1 MIISFLSSY
10 HSFSQAQPWTR
21 LVSSINGGG
30 ANWQAGWQTGIS
42 GDGNIVFFSAPY
54 STRSNCVSGCGSVA
68 IKEWDGNDWAKKPTP
83 GGGRVG
89 AGNNSENFGRAAA
102 ISNDGQTFIGG
113 SWGSNPK
120 TGYIYIYKVGS
131 FHQIWNPSAF
141 SLQKSISGTGTRDKF
156 GYSVAIND
164 DGTVVASGAIGDN
177 SNTGSS
183 NNKKGL
189 VRVYKKD
196 GNNWPQ
202 LGADI
207 VGIENGDIFGSAIDL
222 NGDGTILAVG
232 ETGHDGAKGNLR
244 VYKLNGNSWD
254 LMGSDIDGV
263 AANDGFGY
271 SVSLSKDGNI

>member
-1 MIISFLSSY
+1 M
-10 HSFSQAQPWTR
+10 
-21 LVSSINGGG
+21 
-30 ANWQAGWQTGIS
+30 
-42 GDGNIVFFSAPY
+42 
-54 STRSNCVSGCGSVA
+54 
-68 IKEWDGNDWAKKPTP
+68 
-83 GGGRVG
+83 VG
-89 AGNNSENFGRAAA
+89 AGSLSENFGTAAA

-113 SWGSNPK
+113 SWKKNPK
-120 TGYIYIYKVGS
+120 TGYIYIYKVGTYN
-131 FHQIWNPSAF
+131 FWNRNAF
-141 SLQKSISGTGTRDKF
+141 ALQKSISGTGSRDKF

-177 SNTGSS
+177 GNTGSS

-202 LGADI
+202 LGLDI
-207 VGIENGDIFGSAIDL
+207 TGIANADIFGSSIDL

-232 ETGHDGAKGNLR
+232 ATGHDGAKGHVR

-254 LMGSDIDGV
+254 LMGSDIDGI

-271 SVSLSKDGNI
+271 SVSLSKDGNTLAIGAKAHDNSKGHTRVFQWNGSAWVQMGADIDGQAAGDECGYSV

>member
-10 HSFSQAQPWTR
+10 HSFSQAQTWAR
-21 LVSSINGGG
+21 LGSSINGGG

-42 GDGNIVFFSAPY
+42 GDGNILFFSAPY
-54 STRSNCVSGCGSVA
+54 STRSNCVSGCGSLA
-68 IKEWDGNDWAKKPTP
+68 IKEWDGNDWAKKPNP
-83 GGGRVG
+83 GGGMVG

-113 SWGSNPK
+113 SWVSNPK

-177 SNTGSS
+177 SNTGS
-183 NNKKGL
+183 
-189 VRVYKKD
+189 
-196 GNNWPQ
+196 
-202 LGADI
+202 
-207 VGIENGDIFGSAIDL
+207 
-222 NGDGTILAVG
+222 
-232 ETGHDGAKGNLR
+232 
-244 VYKLNGNSWD
+244 
-254 LMGSDIDGV
+254 
-263 AANDGFGY
+263 
-271 SVSLSKDGNI
+271 

>member
-1 MIISFLSSY
+1 MKVLLKILILIFFFFISSY
-10 HSFSQAQPWTR
+10 GFSQAQTWAR
-21 LVSSINGGG
+21 LGSSINGSQ
-30 ANWQAGWQTGIS
+30 ANGQVGWQTGIS
-42 GDGNIVFFSAPY
+42 GDGNIVLFSAPY
-54 STRSNCVSGCGSVA
+54 STRSNCISGCGSLT
-68 IKEWDGNDWAKKPTP
+68 IKEWYGNDWIKKQNP
-83 GGGRVG
+83 GGAMVG
-89 AGNNSENFGRAAA
+89 AGSLSENFGTAAA
-102 ISNDGQTFIGG
+102 ISNDGQTFVGG
-113 SWGSNPK
+113 SWKKNPK
-120 TGYIYIYKVGS
+120 PGYIYIYKVGTYN
-131 FHQIWNPSAF
+131 FWNRNAF
-141 SLQKSISGTGTRDKF
+141 ALQKSISGTGSRDKF

-164 DGTVVASGAIGDN
+164 AGTVVASGAIGDDG
-177 SNTGSS
+177 NTGSS

-207 VGIENGDIFGSAIDL
+207 VGIANADIFGSSIDL

-232 ETGHDGAKGNLR
+232 ATGHDGAKGHVR

-271 SVSLSKDGNI
+271 

>member
-1 MIISFLSSY
+1 M
-10 HSFSQAQPWTR
+10 
-21 LVSSINGGG
+21 VGV
-30 ANWQAGWQTGIS
+30 
-42 GDGNIVFFSAPY
+42 GNY
-54 STRSNCVSGCGSVA
+54 
-68 IKEWDGNDWAKKPTP
+68 
-83 GGGRVG
+83 
-89 AGNNSENFGRAAA
+89 SENFGRAAA

-113 SWGSNPK
+113 SWVDNPK

-141 SLQKSISGTGTRDKF
+141 SLQQSISGTGTRDKF

-207 VGIENGDIFGSAIDL
+207 VGIANGDIFGSAIDL

-232 ETGHDGAKGNLR
+232 ATGHDGAKGHVR

-254 LMGSDIDGV
+254 LMGSDLDGV

-271 SVSLSKDGNI
+271 SVSLSKDGNTLAIGAKAHDNS